1 MKLYLATSNR
11 HKVEE
16 IALAL
21 AQYGIEV
28 VAVKAE
34 KLEIQ
39 SRSLEEIA
47 LTAAKN
53 LSEMDAPVAVED
65 AGLFI
70 RALRGFPGPYSHYAY
85 DTIGIPGVLKLLE
98 GVEDRRA
105 VFVSV
110 IAVKTPDGRV
120 EAFRGE
126 VEGIITREP
135 RGTRGFGFD
144 PIFQPLGAS
153 KTFAEMTI
161 EEKNAYS
168 HRAKAARALA
178 EWLVKNFQAATGVER
193 K

>member
-16 IALAL
+16 VALAL
-21 AQYGIEV
+21 ARYGVEV
-28 VAVKAE
+28 VAVRAE

-53 LSEMDAPVAVED
+53 LREMDAPVAVED

-70 RALRGFPGPYSHYAY
+70 HALKGFPGPYSHYVY

-126 VEGIITREP
+126 VEGNITREP

-144 PIFQPLGAS
+144 PIFQPLGAD
-153 KTFAEMTI
+153 KTFAEMSVN
-161 EEKNAYS
+161 EKNEYS
-168 HRAKAARALA
+168 HRARAARALA
-178 EWLVKNFQAATGVER
+178 EWLMKNFQATSRIE
-193 K
+193 

>member
-1 MKLYLATSNR
+1 MRLYLATSNR

-178 EWLVKNFQAATGVER
+178 EWLVKNFQVATGVER